1 MCFKIDYEA
10 SPWRVKT
17 AYKVVSIDSKGM
29 RSFRNNKFRYE
40 IGQIVRRSYVYKL
53 TSQFGHTFSGIYVCK
68 TLKAARRYAKIMCDC
83 RGTITIIQVAV
94 DPQDL
99 LFVSDQRDD
108 KDYLDCATYDKVKV
122 VRTHTIKKR
131 RYRKS
136 K

>member
-29 RSFRNNKFRYE
+29 RSIRDNKFRYE
-40 IGQIVRRSYVYKL
+40 IGLIVRRGGKYEP
-53 TSQFGHTFSGIYVCK
+53 TSKYGQTKSGIYVCK
-68 TLKAARRYAKIMCDC
+68 TLKAARRYAKIMFIPD
-83 RGTITIIQVAV
+83 RAIIIQVAV

-108 KDYLDCATYDKVKV
+108 KYYRDCATYDKVNV

>member
-17 AYKVVSIDSKGM
+17 AYKVMSTDSKGM
-29 RSFRNNKFRYE
+29 HSARDVTFRYE
-40 IGQIVRRSYVYKL
+40 IGLTVRRGGKYEP
-53 TSQFGHTFSGIYVCK
+53 TSKYGRTMSGIYVCK
-68 TLKAARRYAKIMCDC
+68 TLKAARRYARFGPGAI
-83 RGTITIIQVAV
+83 IIQVAV
-94 DPQDL
+94 NPQDL

-108 KDYLDCATYDKVKV
+108 KDYLDCATYDTVKV